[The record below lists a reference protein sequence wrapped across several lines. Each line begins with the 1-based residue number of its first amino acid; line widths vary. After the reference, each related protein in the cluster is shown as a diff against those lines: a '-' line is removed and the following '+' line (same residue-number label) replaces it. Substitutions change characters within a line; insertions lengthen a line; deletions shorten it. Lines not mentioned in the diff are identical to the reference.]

1 MLLVPASTTSTLA
14 SVSAIALSEAGDILY
29 FWGFDSAAG
38 LAYGWSYSER
48 LRQLEDSDDS
58 FKGR

>member
-14 SVSAIALSEAGDILY
+14 SVSATVASEAGDILY
-29 FWGFDSAAG
+29 LWGFDSAAG

-48 LRQLEDSDDS
+48 LRQLEGSDDS
-58 FKGR
+58 FREG